1 MKTSDENQK
10 IDFVVTWVD
19 GNDPAWQEE
28 KMKTLNP
35 EGTAKI
41 DDRKER
47 YRDWNNLRYWFR

>member
-28 KMKTLNP
+28 KMKTL
-35 EGTAKI
+35 ES
-41 DDRKER
+41 R
-47 YRDWNNLRYWFR
+47 RDCSK